1 MTGDAGGGGWI
12 DVHCHYA
19 DPGFPEAARRETG
32 ADTPVVTTD
41 GPADVLV
48 RHDRT
53 IQFVK
58 GELSHLMSLDHRL
71 ATMDA
76 NGTRIQV
83 ISPPSFFYH
92 YHVPGDVGARVCA
105 ILNDGVFAAV
115 ESHPDRFL
123 AMPAVP
129 LQDCELAIAEL
140 ERVSRIPY
148 VAAITIGS
156 NVNGTDL
163 DEPRLL
169 PFFAAA
175 ESMQMPIF
183 IHPASS
189 DVAGGARM
197 KDYFLRNMVGNP
209 LDTTLVAARLMF
221 SGILDRHPSLRFCL
235 SHGGGYL
242 TYAVG
247 RFRRGFTS
255 HTETHTSGASDPGD
269 LIKRFYADGIVHSR
283 ECLRFAISQFG
294 ANRLVC
300 GSDYPFEIGEPNPRS
315 RVEELEIGPS
325 MEQQILWD
333 NAAAFLRPE
342 AFRAIPH
349 ATAAPHERGRDAN
362 A

>member
-1 MTGDAGGGGWI
+1 MSAVADSGWWI
-12 DVHCHYA
+12 DLHCHYA
-19 DPGFPEAARRETG
+19 DPHFPEAARQETG
-32 ADTPVVTTD
+32 SDTPVVVVDGDTD
-41 GPADVLV
+41 LLI

-53 IQFVK
+53 IDFVK

-71 ATMDA
+71 AVMDEI
-76 NGTRIQV
+76 GTQIQV

-92 YHVPGDVGARVCA
+92 YHVEGEVGARVCA
-105 ILNDGVFAAV
+105 RLNDGVFAAV

-129 LQDCELAIAEL
+129 LQDCGRAIAEL
-140 ERVSRIPY
+140 ERVSQLPY

-175 ESMQMPIF
+175 ESMDMPIF

-189 DVAGGARM
+189 NVAGGARM

-221 SGILDRHPSLRFCL
+221 SGILDRHPALKFCL
-235 SHGGGYL
+235 SHGGGYV

-247 RFRRGFTS
+247 RFHRGYAS
-255 HTETHTSGASDPGD
+255 HTETRTSRASDPGE
-269 LIKRFYADGIVHSR
+269 LVKRFYADGIVHS
-283 ECLRFAISQFG
+283 EEGLRFAISQLG
-294 ANRLVC
+294 ANRIVC
-300 GSDYPFEIGEPNPRS
+300 GSDYPFQIGEPDPRA
-315 RVEELEIGPS
+315 RVRDLSLDPS
-325 MEQQILWD
+325 IERQILWD
-333 NAAAFLRPE
+333 NAVGFLRPQ
-342 AFRAIPH
+342 ALRAISPAA
-349 ATAAPHERGRDAN
+349 ATRQEGGRNADA
-362 A
+362 

>member
-1 MTGDAGGGGWI
+1 MTTVSDAGQWI
-12 DVHCHYA
+12 DLHCHYA
-19 DPGFPEAARRETG
+19 DPSFPEAARRETG
-32 ADTPVVTTD
+32 TDTPVVITD
-41 GPADVLV
+41 GQADVLI

-53 IQFVK
+53 IHFVK
-58 GELSHLMSLDHRL
+58 GELAHLMSLDHRL

-76 NGTRIQV
+76 TGAQIQV

-92 YHVPGDVGARVCA
+92 YHVDGEIGARICA
-105 ILNDGVFAAV
+105 MLNDGVFAAV
-115 ESHPDRFL
+115 ESHPSRFL

-129 LQDCELAIAEL
+129 LQDCDYAIAEL
-140 ERVSRIPY
+140 ERVSRLPY

-175 ESMQMPIF
+175 ESLDMPIF

-189 DVAGGARM
+189 NVAGGDRM

-221 SGILDRHPSLRFCL
+221 SGILDRHPALKICL
-235 SHGGGYL
+235 SHGAGYL

-247 RFRRGFTS
+247 RFHRGYTS
-255 HTETHTSGASDPGD
+255 HEETHASGSSDPGD
-269 LIKRFYADGIVHSR
+269 LVRRFYADGIVHSR
-283 ECLRFAISQFG
+283 DGLRFAISQLG
-294 ANRLVC
+294 ADRLVC
-300 GSDYPFEIGEPNPRS
+300 GTDYPFQIGEPDPRT
-315 RVEELEIGPS
+315 RVQELALDSPV
-325 MEQQILWD
+325 QRQILWD
-333 NAAAFLRPE
+333 NAAAFLRPQ
-342 AFRAIPH
+342 ALRTSTPAA
-349 ATAAPHERGRDAN
+349 ATSQERGIDAH

>member
-1 MTGDAGGGGWI
+1 MTDAPGRAWI
-12 DVHCHYA
+12 DLHCHYA
-19 DPGFPEAARRETG
+19 DPGFPQAARKETG

-41 GPADVLV
+41 GPNDVLI

-53 IQFVK
+53 IQFIK

-76 NGTRIQV
+76 NGTQIQV

-92 YHVPGDVGARVCA
+92 YHVPGQSGARVCQ
-105 ILNDGVFAAV
+105 ILNDGVLAAV
-115 ESHPDRFL
+115 ESHADRFL

-129 LQDCELAIAEL
+129 LQDCKLAIAEL
-140 ERVSRIPY
+140 ERVSRLPY

-156 NVNGTDL
+156 NVNGEDL
-163 DEPRLL
+163 DDPRLL
-169 PFFAAA
+169 PFWEAA
-175 ESMQMPIF
+175 EAMEMPIF

-189 DVAGGARM
+189 DVAGAARM

-235 SHGGGYL
+235 SHGGGYV

-247 RFRRGFTS
+247 RFHRGFTS
-255 HTETHTSGASDPGD
+255 HSETHKAGASDPGE

-283 ECLRFAISQFG
+283 EGLRFAVSQFG
-294 ANRLVC
+294 ADRLVC

-315 RVEELEIGPS
+315 RVEELEIDPAL
-325 MEQQILWD
+325 EQQILWD
-333 NAAAFLRPE
+333 NAVAFLRP
-342 AFRAIPH
+342 AALRAIPQK
-349 ATAAPHERGRDAN
+349 AKTNSERGRDAN
-362 A
+362 N

>member
-1 MTGDAGGGGWI
+1 MTAVAGGGGWI
-12 DVHCHYA
+12 DIHCHYA
-19 DPGFPEAARRETG
+19 DPSFPEAARRENGT
-32 ADTPVVTTD
+32 DTPVVNTD
-41 GPADVLV
+41 GETDVLI

-53 IQFVK
+53 IHFVK

-71 ATMDA
+71 ATMDTT
-76 NGTRIQV
+76 GTQIQV

-92 YHVPGDVGARVCA
+92 YHVQGEVGARICA
-105 ILNDGVFAAV
+105 MLNDGVFAAV
-115 ESHPDRFL
+115 ETYPHRFL

-129 LQDCELAIAEL
+129 LQDCDLAIAEL
-140 ERVSRIPY
+140 ERVSQLPY

-175 ESMQMPIF
+175 ESMEMPIF

-189 DVAGGARM
+189 NVAGGDRM

-221 SGILDRHPSLRFCL
+221 SGILDRHPSLKFCL
-235 SHGGGYL
+235 SHGGGYV
-242 TYAVG
+242 TAAVG
-247 RFRRGFTS
+247 RFHRGYTS
-255 HTETHTSGASDPGD
+255 HAETHDSNATDPAD
-269 LIKRFYADGIVHSR
+269 LIRRFHADGIVHSADG
-283 ECLRFAISQFG
+283 LRFVISQLG
-294 ANRLVC
+294 ADRVLC
-300 GSDYPFEIGEPNPRS
+300 GTDYPFEIGEPDPRN
-315 RVEELEIGPS
+315 RVGELLLDPAVER
-325 MEQQILWD
+325 QILWD

-342 AFRAIPH
+342 ALRAISPVI
-349 ATAAPHERGRDAN
+349 ATQERGTHAN

>member
-1 MTGDAGGGGWI
+1 MTAVADDREWI
-12 DVHCHYA
+12 DLHCHYA

-32 ADTPVVTTD
+32 TETPVVVTD
-41 GPADVLV
+41 GQSDVLV

-53 IQFVK
+53 IHFVK

-71 ATMDA
+71 AAMDA
-76 NGTRIQV
+76 TGTHMQV

-92 YHVPGDVGARVCA
+92 YHVQGEIGARVCT

-115 ESHPDRFL
+115 EEHPDRFL

-129 LQDCELAIAEL
+129 LQDCDLAIAEL
-140 ERVSRIPY
+140 ERVSRLPY

-163 DEPRLL
+163 DDTRLL

-175 ESMQMPIF
+175 ESIGMPIF

-221 SGILDRHPSLRFCL
+221 SGILDRHPSLKICL
-235 SHGGGYL
+235 SHGGGYV
-242 TYAVG
+242 THAVG
-247 RFRRGFTS
+247 RFHRGYTS
-255 HTETHTSGASDPGD
+255 HAETQASGASDPAV
-269 LIKRFYADGIVHSR
+269 LVKRFYADGIVHSQDG
-283 ECLRFAISQFG
+283 LRFAISQLG
-294 ANRLVC
+294 ANRVVC
-300 GSDYPFEIGEPNPRS
+300 GSDYPFEIGEPDPRA
-315 RVEELEIGPS
+315 RVKELALDPAVER
-325 MEQQILWD
+325 QILWD

-342 AFRAIPH
+342 ALRAMSPAA
-349 ATAAPHERGRDAN
+349 ATRH
-362 A
+362 